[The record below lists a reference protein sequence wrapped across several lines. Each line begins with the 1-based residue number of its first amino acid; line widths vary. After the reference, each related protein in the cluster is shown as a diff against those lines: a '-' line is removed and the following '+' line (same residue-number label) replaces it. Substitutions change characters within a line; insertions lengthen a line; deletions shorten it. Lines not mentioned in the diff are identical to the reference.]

1 MTSALSPQSPNP
13 AARSDVF
20 TEYLADGSVVIFDPL
35 TSVAHELN
43 ATGALVWDCCDG
55 TYGFQGIVAA
65 LEECFDSPSEMSIAT
80 LREDVTYFLQVLQQK
95 NLLISPP
102 SL

>member
-1 MTSALSPQSPNP
+1 MTSALSPNP
-13 AARSDVF
+13 TARSDVF

-55 TYGFQGIVAA
+55 SYDFQEIVAA
-65 LEECFDSPSEMSIAT
+65 LEECFGSPSEMSVET

-95 NLLISPP
+95 NLLISPHLP
-102 SL
+102 

>member
-1 MTSALSPQSPNP
+1 MTSALSANP
-13 AARSDVF
+13 TARSDVF

-43 ATGALVWDCCDG
+43 TTGALVWECCDG
-55 TYGFQGIVAA
+55 SYDFQKIVAA
-65 LEECFDSPSEMSIAT
+65 LEECFDASAEVSTAA
-80 LREDVTYFLQVLQQK
+80 LREDVTYFLHVLQQK
-95 NLLISPP
+95 NLLISPL

>member
-1 MTSALSPQSPNP
+1 MTSAMSTNP
-13 AARSDVF
+13 TARSDVF
-20 TEYLADGSVVIFDPL
+20 TEHLADGSVVIFDPL

-55 TYGFQGIVAA
+55 SYDFQKIVAT
-65 LEECFDSPSEMSIAT
+65 LEECFDGSSEQSTAA
-80 LREDVTYFLQVLQQK
+80 LREDVTYFLQVLRQK
-95 NLLISPP
+95 NLLISL

>member
-1 MTSALSPQSPNP
+1 MTSAMSANP
-13 AARSDVF
+13 TARSDVF
-20 TEYLADGSVVIFDPL
+20 TEHLADGSVVIFDPL

-55 TYGFQGIVAA
+55 SYDFQKIVVT
-65 LEECFDSPSEMSIAT
+65 LEECLDESSEQSTAA

-95 NLLISPP
+95 NLLISP

>member
-1 MTSALSPQSPNP
+1 MTSALSANP
-13 AARSDVF
+13 TARSDVF

-55 TYGFQGIVAA
+55 SCDFQKIVAA
-65 LEECFDSPSEMSIAT
+65 LEECFDASSEISTAA
-80 LREDVTYFLQVLQQK
+80 LREDVTYFLQVLLLK
-95 NLLISPP
+95 NLLISPL

>member
-1 MTSALSPQSPNP
+1 MTSALSANP
-13 AARSDVF
+13 TARSDVF

-55 TYGFQGIVAA
+55 SYDFQKIVAT
-65 LEECFDSPSEMSIAT
+65 LEECFDASSEISIAL
-80 LREDVTYFLQVLQQK
+80 LREDVTYFLEVLLQK
-95 NLLISPP
+95 NLLISPL

>member
-1 MTSALSPQSPNP
+1 MTSALSPNP
-13 AARSDVF
+13 TARSDVF

-55 TYGFQGIVAA
+55 SCDFQKIVAT
-65 LEECFDSPSEMSIAT
+65 LEECFDSPSETSTAA
-80 LREDVTYFLQVLQQK
+80 LREDVSYFLRVLLQK
-95 NLLISPP
+95 NLLIASF